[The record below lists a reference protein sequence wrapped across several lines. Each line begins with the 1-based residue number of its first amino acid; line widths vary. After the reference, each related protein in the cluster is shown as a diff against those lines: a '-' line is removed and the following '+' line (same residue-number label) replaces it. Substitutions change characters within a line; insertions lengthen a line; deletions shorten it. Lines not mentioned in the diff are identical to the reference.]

1 MTLFKLSLSN
11 MKKSLKDYAIY
22 FFTLVLGVA
31 IFYIFNAIET
41 QTAMMRISK
50 DTRKIV
56 ELMANIISGVSVF
69 IAFVLGFLIIYAS
82 RFLMKRRN
90 KEFGLYLLL
99 GMGKWKV
106 SKMLFIET
114 LIIGL
119 VSLGVGLLSGVGISQ
134 LTSLLVAN
142 MFEADMSSYNFV
154 FSSSAFVKTCFYFAI
169 IYVVVILFNTIAI
182 GRCKLIDLF
191 QSGRRSETVKM
202 KNPWISVFVFLLSVA
217 GLGYAY
223 YQINSNTTEL
233 YMKDIY
239 FCIGLGCV
247 CTFLFF
253 WSISGMLFRLV
264 SSMKRVYYK
273 GLNSFVIRQM
283 SSRVNTNVLSISI
296 ICIMLFVTICVLTS
310 ALTIRNGLNEGL
322 RRYATVDVNI
332 TRQVRSSDYDV
343 EAGKGADEDAYY
355 DPTWDKRD
363 ICDIYKEYGIDL
375 PSMFSAYEDVYIYS
389 LPDFTYGDTFSE
401 QAKGEFLG
409 DQPVYGMMD
418 VMENVMTVS
427 DYNRVAKLCGFET
440 VSIKDDE
447 YGVVANYKQMVK
459 YRDMSL
465 QAGTTIQV
473 NGYELKPG
481 MSKCQAGDV
490 QISTQAINTGII
502 IVPDGVLTGVTPI
515 SEILLAIYNTT
526 DTDKIMARNEH
537 INLDDDPDVRLS
549 LNTKENVKA
558 ASIGLGAIASFIGL
572 YIGMIFLI
580 SGAAILALKELSES
594 TDNVERYKMLRK
606 LGVDQKMINH
616 ALFAQMGL
624 FFLFPL
630 ALAVIHSIFG
640 LKFSRQILS
649 LMGTDDMGAAML
661 MTVVVMV
668 VIYGGYFLITYFSGR
683 KIISEQ

>member
-50 DTRKIV
+50 DTREIV

-119 VSLGVGLLSGVGISQ
+119 VSLGVGLLSGIGISQ

-169 IYVVVILFNTIAI
+169 IYVVVIQ
-182 GRCKLIDLF
+182 R
-191 QSGRRSETVKM
+191 GRRSETVKM
-202 KNPWISVFVFLLSVA
+202 KNPWTSVFVFLLSVA

-264 SSMKRVYYK
+264 SSMKRVY
-273 GLNSFVIRQM
+273 
-283 SSRVNTNVLSISI
+283 
-296 ICIMLFVTICVLTS
+296 
-310 ALTIRNGLNEGL
+310 
-322 RRYATVDVNI
+322 
-332 TRQVRSSDYDV
+332 
-343 EAGKGADEDAYY
+343 
-355 DPTWDKRD
+355 
-363 ICDIYKEYGIDL
+363 
-375 PSMFSAYEDVYIYS
+375 
-389 LPDFTYGDTFSE
+389 
-401 QAKGEFLG
+401 
-409 DQPVYGMMD
+409 
-418 VMENVMTVS
+418 
-427 DYNRVAKLCGFET
+427 
-440 VSIKDDE
+440 
-447 YGVVANYKQMVK
+447 
-459 YRDMSL
+459 
-465 QAGTTIQV
+465 
-473 NGYELKPG
+473 
-481 MSKCQAGDV
+481 
-490 QISTQAINTGII
+490 
-502 IVPDGVLTGVTPI
+502 
-515 SEILLAIYNTT
+515 
-526 DTDKIMARNEH
+526 
-537 INLDDDPDVRLS
+537 
-549 LNTKENVKA
+549 
-558 ASIGLGAIASFIGL
+558 
-572 YIGMIFLI
+572 
-580 SGAAILALKELSES
+580 
-594 TDNVERYKMLRK
+594 
-606 LGVDQKMINH
+606 
-616 ALFAQMGL
+616 
-624 FFLFPL
+624 
-630 ALAVIHSIFG
+630 
-640 LKFSRQILS
+640 
-649 LMGTDDMGAAML
+649 
-661 MTVVVMV
+661 
-668 VIYGGYFLITYFSGR
+668 
-683 KIISEQ
+683 